1 MTIQERQGALL
12 ALQTVATSR
21 YTREVTKVAME
32 IHVHP
37 RITSDAIKSLFWEN
51 DYQFAVWLLPTSLR
65 KRYATAS
72 RFCGMTWGS
81 WQDVLINDAQIL
93 VDALSSDDLNMVY
106 RIMRRDRISS
116 AYRKSPH

>member
-21 YTREVTKVAME
+21 YTREVTKVAMH

-37 RITSDAIKSLFWEN
+37 RITSDAIKALFWAN
-51 DYQFAVWLLPTSLR
+51 DYQFAVWLLPKSLR
-65 KRYATAS
+65 KRYTCAS
-72 RFCGMTWGS
+72 RFYGMTWDS

-93 VDALSSDDLNMVY
+93 VDALSSDDLNTVY
-106 RIMRRDRISS
+106 RIMHRDRISS
-116 AYRKSPH
+116 AYRKTPH